1 MSVIVESTADRNTS
15 DCGDGNEIGNMATE
29 NATSE
34 IANKVNKES
43 QSLNNVQHDISLASQ
58 YRLELIK
65 TVMTLATGLLAFTV
79 AFPAGRN
86 LTSAIKLPW
95 LIQASWGSL
104 TISVCAGL
112 FHIRMWEMLYM
123 SYRQYDWKQA
133 KEAGRNA
140 RNRITRWRRLFQT
153 LQFLGFLI
161 GVFSV
166 GAFAILNLSY

>member
-1 MSVIVESTADRNTS
+1 VESISTENTS
-15 DCGDGNEIGNMATE
+15 
-29 NATSE
+29 SE
-34 IANKVNKES
+34 AENKVNKDI
-43 QSLNNVQHDISLASQ
+43 QSLSNVQHDISLASQ

-86 LTSAIKLPW
+86 ITAVIKLPW
-95 LIQASWGSL
+95 LIQVSWGAL
-104 TISVCAGL
+104 TISICAGI

-123 SYRQYDWKQA
+123 SYRQYDWKQN
-133 KEAGRNA
+133 KEAGRHE

-153 LQFLGFLI
+153 LQFLGFLV

-166 GAFAILNLSY
+166 GAFAVLNLAY